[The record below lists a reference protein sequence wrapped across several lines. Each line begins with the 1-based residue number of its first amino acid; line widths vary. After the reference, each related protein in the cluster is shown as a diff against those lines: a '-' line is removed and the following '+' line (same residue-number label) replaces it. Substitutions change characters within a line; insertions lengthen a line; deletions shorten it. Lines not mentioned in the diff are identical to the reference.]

1 MGIGTDVSL
10 SAVRRRLARQL
21 RESVELPFLP
31 SPTQLDRSGLKKTK
45 KKDFFLQFHLDG
57 DEQLE
62 MPLPRAAFCIL
73 ADVPT
78 RVCELMYS
86 AAPSHTGL
94 KNFLKNFLFNQS
106 FHLFKVLDQE
116 YYKGDLLMMLLL
128 VL

>member
-1 MGIGTDVSL
+1 MSL

-31 SPTQLDRSGLKKTK
+31 SPTQLDRSGLQK
-45 KKDFFLQFHLDG
+45 KKKKKICFLQFHLDG
-57 DEQLE
+57 EEQLE

-94 KNFLKNFLFNQS
+94 FEIFFLKKIFNQS